1 MAPHLVG
8 TLIGAHLEADGG
20 LVQRVLHSP
29 PRVIQVTPRAIRCH
43 ALLAGKFV
51 GTHLDRQA
59 KVAHWL
65 CLNYN
70 TIKPIL
76 SAKLKTNE
84 GML

>member
-1 MAPHLVG
+1 
-8 TLIGAHLEADGG
+8 
-20 LVQRVLHSP
+20 
-29 PRVIQVTPRAIRCH
+29 VTPRAIRCH

-51 GTHLDRQA
+51 GTHLDRQV